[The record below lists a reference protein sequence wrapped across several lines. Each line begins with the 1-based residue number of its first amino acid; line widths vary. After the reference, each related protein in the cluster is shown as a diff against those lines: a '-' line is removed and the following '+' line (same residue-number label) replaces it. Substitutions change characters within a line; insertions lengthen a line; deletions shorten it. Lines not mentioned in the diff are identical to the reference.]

1 MSKIRIMIAAL
12 AIAALAIA
20 IAALAGCKTKQHI
33 IRETAYT
40 DTTRVTLDSSRVT
53 SENTSRE
60 TTEVA
65 RADSTFVRFVE
76 GGGGVE
82 IDSAGNMRFWG
93 VAAVKHGRHS
103 HARQQQQ
110 RAASTSATTSRKDE
124 KKAVQQVQRE
134 EARPQPKQR
143 RTLLDKMLISVGRL
157 ACFAGLAFLIY
168 IYLKRKVR

>member
-12 AIAALAIA
+12 AIAALA
-20 IAALAGCKTKQHI
+20 GCKTKQHT
-33 IRETAYT
+33 IRETTYT
-40 DTTRVTLDSSRVT
+40 DTTRITLDSSRVT
-53 SENTSRE
+53 IENTSTE

-65 RADSTFVRFVE
+65 RADSTFIRFVE
-76 GGGGVE
+76 GGGSIE

-110 RAASTSATTSRKDE
+110 RAASTTATTLRKDE

-134 EARPQPKQR
+134 EERPQPKQR

-157 ACFAGLAFLIY
+157 ACFAALAFLMY

>member
-12 AIAALAIA
+12 AIAALA
-20 IAALAGCKTKQHI
+20 GCKTKQHT
-33 IRETAYT
+33 IREATYT

-53 SENTSRE
+53 NANTSTE

-65 RADSTFVRFVE
+65 RADSTFIRFVE

-110 RAASTSATTSRKDE
+110 RAASTTATTLRKDE

-157 ACFAGLAFLIY
+157 ACFAALAFLIY
-168 IYLKRKVR
+168 IYLKRKLR

>member
-1 MSKIRIMIAAL
+1 MSKNRIIIAAL
-12 AIAALAIA
+12 A
-20 IAALAGCKTKQHI
+20 IAALAGCKTKQHT
-33 IRETAYT
+33 IRETTYT
-40 DTTRVTLDSSRVT
+40 DTTRVTLDSTRVT
-53 SENTSRE
+53 SESASTG
-60 TTEVA
+60 TAEVT

-76 GGGGVE
+76 GGGVVE
-82 IDSAGNMRFWG
+82 IDSAGTMRFWG

-103 HARQQQQ
+103 HARQQKQ
-110 RAASTSATTSRKDE
+110 RAASSTATTLRKDE

-157 ACFAGLAFLIY
+157 ACFAALAFLIY

>member
-12 AIAALAIA
+12 AIAALA
-20 IAALAGCKTKQHI
+20 GCKTKQHT
-33 IRETAYT
+33 IRETTYT
-40 DTTRVTLDSSRVT
+40 DTTRITLDSSRVT
-53 SENTSRE
+53 IENTSTE

-65 RADSTFVRFVE
+65 RADSTFIRFVE
-76 GGGGVE
+76 GGGIIE

-110 RAASTSATTSRKDE
+110 RAASTTATTLRKDE

-134 EARPQPKQR
+134 EERPQPKQR

-157 ACFAGLAFLIY
+157 AIFAALAFLMY

>member
-12 AIAALAIA
+12 AIAALA
-20 IAALAGCKTKQHI
+20 GCKTKQHA
-33 IRETAYT
+33 IRETTYT
-40 DTTRVTLDSSRVT
+40 DTTRITLDSSSVT
-53 SENTSRE
+53 NENTSTE

-65 RADSTFVRFVE
+65 RADSTFIRFVA

-110 RAASTSATTSRKDE
+110 RAASTTAITSRKDE

-157 ACFAGLAFLIY
+157 ACFAALAFLMY

>member
-12 AIAALAIA
+12 AV
-20 IAALAGCKTKQHI
+20 AALAGCKTKQHTI
-33 IRETAYT
+33 KETTYT
-40 DTTRVTLDSSRVT
+40 DTTRVTLDSTRAT
-53 SENTSRE
+53 SESASTE
-60 TTEVA
+60 TTEVT

-76 GGGGVE
+76 GGGVVE
-82 IDSAGNMRFWG
+82 IDSAGTMRFWG
-93 VAAVKHGRHS
+93 VAAVKRGTHS
-103 HARQQQQ
+103 SAKKQAQQV
-110 RAASTSATTSRKDE
+110 ASTSTTALRKNE

-157 ACFAGLAFLIY
+157 ACFAALAFLIY